1 MDESRARDGI
11 ALGPQNTLAKRL
23 RNGCETA
30 AKRLAVMSEEGSASP
45 TAVLDWE
52 DELELSDDDTVGWL
66 DSHRLFL

>member
-1 MDESRARDGI
+1 
-11 ALGPQNTLAKRL
+11 
-23 RNGCETA
+23 
-30 AKRLAVMSEEGSASP
+30 MSEEGSASP